1 KLLGAYR
8 RMLAIER
15 NVVPDA
21 ALRREAP
28 HPVKRSGLLRLLVG
42 IDHVAGLVLRRRE
55 HGLRVHATE
64 LLEVTALDVVVLDLQ
79 HAALLPLAALRDL
92 YVARDGLEGGLAD
105 VVGELVVVE
114 ALGGLHRLAEDLD
127 VGVAPGAEIV
137 AERIDTLRAGAGLVL
152 LEELLGALEHH
163 ALRRDPGFVIDPA
176 VEQGSELPLD
186 RGRLQADHRA
196 ADQFRL

>member
-1 KLLGAYR
+1 
-8 RMLAIER
+8 MLAIER

-64 LLEVTALDVVVLDLQ
+64 LLEVAALDVVVLDLQ
-79 HAALLPLAALRDL
+79 HAALLPLPALAEL
-92 YVARDGLEGGLAD
+92 HVAHDGLERCLAD
-105 VVGELVVVE
+105 VVGKLVVVE
-114 ALGGLHRLAEDLD
+114 ALGCLHRLAEDLD

-137 AERIDTLRAGAGLVL
+137 AERVDALGTGAWYCLRKASVPSNIMAFEKG
-152 LEELLGALEHH
+152 
-163 ALRRDPGFVIDPA
+163 
-176 VEQGSELPLD
+176 
-186 RGRLQADHRA
+186 
-196 ADQFRL
+196 